1 MIPSADCLSPQ
12 ERAQMQ
18 KLLDLQKRNEGRK
31 VYFEDALS
39 IIFPGADC
47 YYYKPDEKFLI
58 FVPYRE
64 TEYNK
69 ERLRYLCYYFFE
81 ITAKFETYWEYPFGI
96 IGRAKTMRLNCMKI
110 YGLGKDC

>member
-12 ERAQMQ
+12 ERAQMK
-18 KLLDLQKRNEGRK
+18 KLLDLQKQNERRK
-31 VYFEDALS
+31 LYFEDALS

-58 FVPYRE
+58 SVPYRE

-81 ITAKFETYWEYPFGI
+81 ITAKFETYWEHPFGI
-96 IGRAKTMRLNCMKI
+96 IGRAKTMRLNRMKI